1 MRTHYVD
8 LWRHLNGRMFF
19 RFMLT
24 PRTQMDKELR
34 EQEKELSDEV
44 VVLQK
49 KVRGAIDIQRQ
60 TPTS

>member
-1 MRTHYVD
+1 
-8 LWRHLNGRMFF
+8 
-19 RFMLT
+19 
-24 PRTQMDKELR
+24 MDKELR